1 MLTEGTG
8 ETHLSIIPGGTHL
21 FMEGNFM
28 VINLIDHDNLESR
41 TPGSQDDDLKVT
53 LPMVDVVHQLPP
65 VTAPVERKT
74 GGHHDRQT

>member
-1 MLTEGTG
+1 
-8 ETHLSIIPGGTHL
+8 
-21 FMEGNFM
+21 M
-28 VINLIDHDNLESR
+28 VTSLIDHDNLESR
-41 TPGSQDDDLKVT
+41 TPGSQDDNPKVT